1 MIFQHA
7 RFDGQNMRIIVPQQ
21 IFDRLHVFESECCVP
36 YLCQTNQIPYLHVL
50 TGSPQLV
57 SGLVHLSHN
66 WTTLTYPNLPYSCQ
80 QTHFQ
85 ALGWAS
91 RKYSK
96 INWLVV
102 EPPLWKIWVRQW
114 EGLSIHIMGN
124 KIHVWNLTIQ
134 NRSLFPI
141 SSYHIPMF
149 LVDSS

>member
-1 MIFQHA
+1 
-7 RFDGQNMRIIVPQQ
+7 MRIIVPQQ
-21 IFDRLHVFESECCVP
+21 ILDRLHVFESECCVP

-66 WTTLTYPNLPYSCQ
+66 WTTLTYPNLPYGCQ

-102 EPPLWKIWVRQW
+102 GPPLWKIWVRQW
-114 EGLSIHIMGN
+114 EGLSIHIMEN
-124 KIHVWNLTIQ
+124 KIHVWNHQPLKLPAVSPVIQ
-134 NRSLFPI
+134 WSFSRFLSPSAPGSPAI
-141 SSYHIPMF
+141 S
-149 LVDSS
+149 